1 MIDITKTIPE
11 TEGTLGVSA
20 PWITYYRQI
29 HALFDADPNVGVV
42 YDEENNEI
50 KLYVDGTDKANALT
64 QLLPVE
70 KNFGGVTVKTTV
82 IPANKTERKE
92 DLLQAA
98 FEGNPNFSY
107 IHVVGDNPMLNGT
120 IYVLFKPNVA
130 QFWNDNL
137 HDPHGLVSDLY
148 ENIARDVIGE
158 DGNVM
163 FSTDEVMIESDDE

>member
-1 MIDITKTIPE
+1 MSEVNGNVK
-11 TEGTLGVSA
+11 LAA
-20 PWITYYRQI
+20 PWVTYYRKVC
-29 HALFDADPNVGVV
+29 ALFDADPNVGVV

-64 QLLPVE
+64 QLLPAE
-70 KNFGGVTVKTTV
+70 KNFGWVTVKTTV

-107 IHVVGDNPMLNGT
+107 IHVVGDNPMLNGA

-163 FSTDEVMIESDDE
+163 FSTDEVMIESDDDD